1 MAKNK
6 KVNISSSNAEGL
18 RNLYEIYIEQTGESP
33 TYDDFIQFLSIAS
46 PERSIFFDTWC
57 NWQAV
62 DLGVAIVIKV
72 DPKTV

>member
-1 MAKNK
+1 MAKEK
-6 KVNISSSNAEGL
+6 KVNISSSNASGL
-18 RNLYEIYIEQTGESP
+18 RDMYEIYTEQTGESP

-62 DLGVAIVIKV
+62 DMGVTIVIKV
-72 DPKTV
+72 DPK